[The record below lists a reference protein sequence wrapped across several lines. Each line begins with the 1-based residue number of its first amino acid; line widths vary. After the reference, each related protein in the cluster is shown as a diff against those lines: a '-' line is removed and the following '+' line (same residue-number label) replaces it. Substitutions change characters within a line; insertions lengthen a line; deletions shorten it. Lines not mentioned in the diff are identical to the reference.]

1 MLEQKIHR
9 IERALVDMALE
20 LVKIASDFNSMN
32 RKLDLI
38 IIQNRKI
45 MAAEDQIKQDEQ
57 TISDALAKIAAATTS
72 VGQQITDLKN
82 QLGNTV
88 SQGTLDTLDTIAA
101 NATAASAALQA
112 LVTPATPPATDG
124 SAAAQ

>member
-1 MLEQKIHR
+1 
-9 IERALVDMALE
+9 MALE

-57 TISDALAKIAAATTS
+57 TISDALTKIAAATTS